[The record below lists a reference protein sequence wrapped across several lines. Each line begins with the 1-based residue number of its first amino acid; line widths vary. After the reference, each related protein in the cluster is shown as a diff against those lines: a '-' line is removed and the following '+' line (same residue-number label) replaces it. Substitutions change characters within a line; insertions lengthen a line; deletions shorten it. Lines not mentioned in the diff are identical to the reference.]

1 MEQALHQV
9 PQQVVNGLVLGA
21 MYALIALGYT
31 MVYGILEMINFAH
44 GDVYMA
50 GAFMGWGVTL
60 VLVHG
65 GLPVVAAGVVI
76 LAMFLVAT
84 LGSGALGVTIE
95 RFAYRPLRGGHR
107 LAPLISAL
115 GVSIFLE
122 NIVAAQVGARAQLVP
137 TAHVLPDWYV
147 DVGGARVTF
156 IDGLVVVVALA
167 LMLALDRFVR
177 GTRYGTAMRATAQDR
192 EAAGFM
198 GIRVN
203 QVIAVTFLLGSALAG
218 IAGVLAGLLYTQVDF
233 FMGYLAGLK
242 AFTAAVLGGIGNI
255 RGAVLGGLLLGM
267 VEALSTPFINGAYVN
282 VVSFLVLIL
291 VLLLRPSGLLGEQL
305 PDKV

>member
-9 PQQVVNGLVLGA
+9 PQQLVNGLVLGS

-60 VLVHG
+60 ALVHG
-65 GLPVVAAGVVI
+65 GLPVVGAGLVI
-76 LAMFLVAT
+76 LAMFAVAM
-84 LGSGALGVTIE
+84 LGSSALGVAIE

-122 NIVAAQVGARAQLVP
+122 NVVSAQVGARAQLVP
-137 TAHVLPDWYV
+137 TAHLLPAWFV
-147 DVGGARVTF
+147 DVGGARLTF
-156 IDGLVVVVALA
+156 IDAVVFVVALG
-167 LMLALDRFVR
+167 LMVALDRFVGR
-177 GTRYGTAMRATAQDR
+177 TRYGTAMRATAQDR

-198 GIRVN
+198 GIRVD
-203 QVIAVTFLLGSALAG
+203 QVIMITFLVGSALAG
-218 IAGVLAGLLYTQVDF
+218 VAGVLAGLLYTQVDF

-255 RGAVLGGLLLGM
+255 RGAVLGGLLLGL

-282 VVSFLVLIL
+282 VVSFAVLIL
-291 VLLLRPSGLLGEQL
+291 VLLVRPSGLLGERL